1 MTTDTERPQDRT
13 EEEIVSVATVRVM
26 LGGSAYELKP
36 KVINEAAR
44 WREKMLNRVA
54 PLFAALDVKPDD
66 PESFSIAL
74 QALLINFPDLIC
86 ELICDW
92 SEGIEKN
99 LEKIKEEATD
109 QEMVTV
115 FTAVLSLAYPFSFV
129 VATMGQLLKSAPAT
143 ARSMSSS

>member
-1 MTTDTERPQDRT
+1 MTTDTEKPQDRT
-13 EEEIVSVATVRVM
+13 EEEIVSVATVKVT
-26 LGGSAYELKP
+26 LGSNTYELKP
-36 KVINEAAR
+36 KVINEAAK

-54 PLFAALDVKPDD
+54 PLFAALEVKPDD

-86 ELICDW
+86 ELTCDW

-99 LEKIKEEATD
+99 MEKIKEEATD

-115 FTAVLSLAYPFSFV
+115 FTAILSLAYPFSFI

-143 ARSMSSS
+143 VRSTNSS